1 MEKQIT
7 SIFSLQPR
15 EKKAMLM
22 VLIIIFLDNI
32 MKMEFREGRKAFNL
46 FLTTNMA
53 LVTSLPNK
61 QLVPHVCTFSRH
73 YITMNCFSFKEPPFS
88 ALI

>member
-22 VLIIIFLDNI
+22 VLMIIVFGEYN
-32 MKMEFREGRKAFNL
+32 ENG
-46 FLTTNMA
+46 
-53 LVTSLPNK
+53 
-61 QLVPHVCTFSRH
+61 VPRGEE
-73 YITMNCFSFKEPPFS
+73 SF
-88 ALI
+88 